1 MLNTIAT
8 RWRLYPSGWKRF
20 GLYCMHCEA
29 RANQWATEDDL
40 RQEHAKTCK
49 RTQKNLKARTGLV
62 RALEARQQAYAK
74 NINS

>member
-8 RWRLYPSGWKRF
+8 RWRLYPSGWKKF
-20 GLYCMHCEA
+20 GLYCMHCDA
-29 RANQWATEDDL
+29 RANQWATDDVL

-49 RTQKNLKARTGLV
+49 RTQKRLKGRTGLV
-62 RALEARQQAYAK
+62 RALQARYETYDQ

>member
-40 RQEHAKTCK
+40 RHDHAKQCK
-49 RTQKNLKARTGLV
+49 RTQKHLKARTGLV
-62 RALEARQQAYAK
+62 RALEARNEA
-74 NINS
+74 

>member
-1 MLNTIAT
+1 MFDTIAT

-29 RANQWATEDDL
+29 RANQWADNDVL

-49 RTQKNLKARTGLV
+49 RTQKHLEARTGLV
-62 RALEARQQAYAK
+62 RRLQARYEA
-74 NINS
+74 